1 MESSFFLKM
10 KSRNWFYYLLLTAS
24 AVLWGSSFI
33 FTKRLLDVADPVV
46 IICSRVMIAGPF
58 FLLLC
63 LLFFRKDM
71 RIARK
76 DLPILFAFSCF
87 EPFLYFIF
95 ETYSLTHCDAS
106 VVSIIVATIPIA
118 TAFLSIFYFKEN
130 FTKLNLFGVF
140 VSFFGIFLMLFPAF
154 MNASVSILGVI
165 LAFGAVGA
173 SVGYMFFLKKLPE
186 HYNPVV
192 IITYQ
197 NLIGLVLFAPLML
210 MITDHSVMG
219 SQLGALFSPPQLY
232 YLASLAILCSALAF
246 MFYLQ
251 GMRHFGVGKAN
262 TFTNLIPIVTAI
274 LSFFL
279 LQEQFPLYKILGIII
294 VIVGIF
300 LVQKK
305 TSKQ

>member
-1 MESSFFLKM
+1 MSKKDWL
-10 KSRNWFYYLLLTAS
+10 YYLLLTSS

-33 FTKRLLDVADPVV
+33 FTKQLLNVAEPITIIFSRLL
-46 IICSRVMIAGPF
+46 IAGF
-58 FLLLC
+58 LFLLIC

-71 RIARK
+71 KIDRK
-76 DLPILFAFSCF
+76 DIPTVFAFSCF
-87 EPFLYFIF
+87 EPFFYFIC

-118 TAFLSIFYFKEN
+118 TAFLSMFYFKEN
-130 FTKLNLFGVF
+130 FTRLNMFGIF
-140 VSFFGIFLMLFPAF
+140 VSFTGIFIMLFPAF
-154 MNASVSILGVI
+154 LNATISALGVI
-165 LAFGAVGA
+165 LAFGAVLS
-173 SVGYMFFLKKLPE
+173 SVGYMFFLRKLPE
-186 HYNPVV
+186 KYNPVI

-197 NLIGLVLFAPLML
+197 NLIGLVLFTPLL
-210 MITDHSVMG
+210 FLITDAPEIPH
-219 SQLGALFSPPQLY
+219 QITALFSTPYLY
-232 YLASLAILCSALAF
+232 YLVSLAILCSALAF

-262 TFTNLIPIVTAI
+262 TLTNLIPIVTAV

-294 VIVGIF
+294 VITGIF

-305 TSKQ
+305 KKDAII

>member
-1 MESSFFLKM
+1 MSKKDWL
-10 KSRNWFYYLLLTAS
+10 YYTLLTTS
-24 AVLWGSSFI
+24 AILWGSSFI
-33 FTKRLLDVADPVV
+33 FTKELLNVAAPVT
-46 IICSRVMIAGPF
+46 IIFSRVLIAGML
-58 FLLLC
+58 FLMIC

-71 RIARK
+71 KIAWK
-76 DLPILFAFSCF
+76 DIPIVFAFSCF
-87 EPFLYFIF
+87 EPFFYFIC

-118 TAFLSIFYFKEN
+118 TAFLSMFYFKEN
-130 FTKLNLFGVF
+130 FTRLNMFGIF
-140 VSFFGIFLMLFPAF
+140 VSFIGIFIMLFPAF
-154 MNASVSILGVI
+154 LKASISALGVI
-165 LAFGAVGA
+165 LAFGAVLS
-173 SVGYMFFLKKLPE
+173 SVGYMFFLRKLPE

-197 NLIGLVLFAPLML
+197 NLIGLVLFTPLL
-210 MITDHSVMG
+210 FLITG
-219 SQLGALFSPPQLY
+219 TQQIPIQLGAIFSTPYIY
-232 YLASLAILCSALAF
+232 YLVSLAILCSALAF

-279 LQEQFPLYKILGIII
+279 LHEQFPLYKILGIII

-300 LVQKK
+300 LVQKRN
-305 TSKQ
+305 TQKQ

>member
-1 MESSFFLKM
+1 M
-10 KSRNWFYYLLLTAS
+10 KSKNWFYYLLLIAS
-24 AVLWGSSFI
+24 AALWGSSFI
-33 FTKRLLDVADPVV
+33 FTKSLLDSADPIVV
-46 IICSRVMIAGPF
+46 ICSRLMIAGPF
-58 FLLLC
+58 FLLIF
-63 LLFFRKDM
+63 LLLFRKDM

-76 DLPILFAFSCF
+76 DIPTLIAFSCF
-87 EPFLYFIF
+87 EPFLYFIC
-95 ETYSLTHCDAS
+95 ETYSLTRCDAS

-118 TAFLSIFYFKEN
+118 TAFLSMFYFKEN
-130 FTKLNLFGVF
+130 FTRLNFLGVF
-140 VSFFGIFLMLFPAF
+140 ISFLGIFLMLFPAF
-154 MNASVSILGVI
+154 MNASVSVLGIV

-186 HYNPVV
+186 HYNPAV

-197 NLIGLVLFAPLML
+197 NLIGLALFAPLML
-210 MITDHSVMG
+210 IITDLEVVETQMS
-219 SQLGALFSPPQLY
+219 ALFSPPQLY

-262 TFTNLIPIVTAI
+262 TFTNLIPIVTAV

-305 TSKQ
+305 NKAAII

>member
-1 MESSFFLKM
+1 M
-10 KSRNWFYYLLLTAS
+10 KGKNWFYYLLLVSS
-24 AVLWGSSFI
+24 AALWGSSFI
-33 FTKRLLDVADPVV
+33 FTKRLLEVADPVV
-46 IICSRVMIAGPF
+46 IICSRVMIAGPV

-63 LLFFRKDM
+63 LLLFRKDM

-76 DLPILFAFSCF
+76 DIPVLFAFSCF

-95 ETYSLTHCDAS
+95 ETYSLTRCDAS

-118 TAFLSIFYFKEN
+118 TAFLSMFYFKEN
-130 FTKLNLFGVF
+130 FTKLNMFGVF
-140 VSFFGIFLMLFPAF
+140 VSFVGIFIMLFPAF
-154 MNASVSILGVI
+154 ASASISIIGVL

-197 NLIGLVLFAPLML
+197 NLIGLALFTPLMFI
-210 MITDHSVMG
+210 ITDVKVIE
-219 SQLGALFSPPQLY
+219 SQLTALFSLPALY

-294 VIVGIF
+294 VITGIF

>member
-1 MESSFFLKM
+1 M
-10 KSRNWFYYLLLTAS
+10 KGKNWFYYLLLVSS
-24 AVLWGSSFI
+24 AALWGSSFI
-33 FTKRLLDVADPVV
+33 FTKRLLEVADPVV
-46 IICSRVMIAGPF
+46 IICSRVMIAGPV
-58 FLLLC
+58 FLLFC

-76 DLPILFAFSCF
+76 DLPTLFAFSCF

-95 ETYSLTHCDAS
+95 ETYSLTRCDAS

-140 VSFFGIFLMLFPAF
+140 VSFSGIFLMLFPAF
-154 MNASVSILGVI
+154 MNASVSASGVL
-165 LAFGAVGA
+165 LAFGAVLS
-173 SVGYMFFLKKLPE
+173 SVGYMFFLRKLPE
-186 HYNPVV
+186 HYNPVI

-197 NLIGLVLFAPLML
+197 NLIGLALFAPLML
-210 MITDHSVMG
+210 LITDHSTLG

-294 VIVGIF
+294 VITGIF

>member
-1 MESSFFLKM
+1 M
-10 KSRNWFYYLLLTAS
+10 KGKNWFYYLLLVSS
-24 AVLWGSSFI
+24 AALWGSSFI
-33 FTKRLLDVADPVV
+33 FTKRLLEFADPVV

-95 ETYSLTHCDAS
+95 ETYSLTRCDAS

-140 VSFFGIFLMLFPAF
+140 VSFSGIFLMLFPAF
-154 MNASVSILGVI
+154 MNASVSVSGVL
-165 LAFGAVGA
+165 LAFGAVLS
-173 SVGYMFFLKKLPE
+173 SVGYMFFLRKLPE
-186 HYNPVV
+186 HYNPVI

-197 NLIGLVLFAPLML
+197 NLIGLALFTPLML
-210 MITDHSVMG
+210 LITDHSTLG

-294 VIVGIF
+294 VITGIF

>member
-1 MESSFFLKM
+1 M
-10 KSRNWFYYLLLTAS
+10 KKKNWLYYLLLVTS
-24 AVLWGSSFI
+24 AALWGSSFI
-33 FTKRLLDVADPVV
+33 FTKRLLDAADPVV

-63 LLFFRKDM
+63 LFFFRKDM
-71 RIARK
+71 KIARK
-76 DLPILFAFSCF
+76 DIPIVFAFSCF

-95 ETYSLTHCDAS
+95 ETYSLTRCDAS
-106 VVSIIVATIPIA
+106 IVSIIVATIPIA
-118 TAFLSIFYFKEN
+118 TAFLSMFYFKEN

-140 VSFFGIFLMLFPAF
+140 VSFTGIFLMLFPAF
-154 MNASVSILGVI
+154 LKASVSILGII
-165 LAFGAVGA
+165 LAFGAVFS

-197 NLIGLVLFAPLML
+197 NLIGLALFAPLMFI
-210 MITDHSVMG
+210 ITDSHIIEN
-219 SQLGALFSPPQLY
+219 QLHTIFSAPQLY

-246 MFYLQ
+246 IFYLQ

-279 LQEQFPLYKILGIII
+279 LQEKFPLYKILGIII
-294 VIVGIF
+294 VIIGIF

-305 TSKQ
+305 TQKKATII

>member
-1 MESSFFLKM
+1 M
-10 KSRNWFYYLLLTAS
+10 KGKNWFYYLLLVSS
-24 AVLWGSSFI
+24 AALWGSSFI
-33 FTKRLLDVADPVV
+33 FTKRLLEVADPVV

-76 DLPILFAFSCF
+76 DLPTLFAFSCF

-95 ETYSLTHCDAS
+95 ETYSLTRCDAS

-140 VSFFGIFLMLFPAF
+140 VSFSGIFLMLFPAF
-154 MNASVSILGVI
+154 MNASVSVSGVL
-165 LAFGAVGA
+165 LAFGAVLS
-173 SVGYMFFLKKLPE
+173 SVGYMFFLRKLPE

-197 NLIGLVLFAPLML
+197 NLIGLALFTPLML
-210 MITDHSVMG
+210 LLITDHSTLG

-294 VIVGIF
+294 VITGIF

-305 TSKQ
+305 TSKL

>member
-1 MESSFFLKM
+1 M
-10 KSRNWFYYLLLTAS
+10 KGKNWFFYLLLTAS
-24 AVLWGSSFI
+24 AALWGSSFI
-33 FTKRLLDVADPVV
+33 FTKQLLDVADPVV
-46 IICSRVMIAGPF
+46 VICSRVMIAGPV

-76 DLPILFAFSCF
+76 DIPTVIAFSCF

-95 ETYSLTHCDAS
+95 ETYSLTRCDAS

-118 TAFLSIFYFKEN
+118 TAFLSMFYFKEN
-130 FTKLNLFGVF
+130 FTKLNMFGVF
-140 VSFFGIFLMLFPAF
+140 VSFAGIFLMLFPAF

-186 HYNPVV
+186 HYNPVI

-197 NLIGLVLFAPLML
+197 NLIGLALFAPLML
-210 MITDHSVMG
+210 IITDLEVVKTQMS
-219 SQLGALFSPPQLY
+219 ALFSAPQLY

-262 TFTNLIPIVTAI
+262 TFTNLIPIVTAV

-279 LQEQFPLYKILGIII
+279 LKENFPLYKILGIII
-294 VIVGIF
+294 VITGIV

-305 TSKQ
+305 KAALI

>member
-1 MESSFFLKM
+1 M
-10 KSRNWFYYLLLTAS
+10 KGKNWFFYLLLTAS
-24 AVLWGSSFI
+24 AALWGSSFI
-33 FTKRLLDVADPVV
+33 FTKQLLDVADPVV
-46 IICSRVMIAGPF
+46 VICSRVMIAGPV

-76 DLPILFAFSCF
+76 DIPTVIAFSCF

-95 ETYSLTHCDAS
+95 ETYSLTRCDAS

-118 TAFLSIFYFKEN
+118 TAFLSMFYFKEN
-130 FTKLNLFGVF
+130 FTKLNMFGVF
-140 VSFFGIFLMLFPAF
+140 VSFAGIFLMLFPAF

-186 HYNPVV
+186 HYNPVI

-197 NLIGLVLFAPLML
+197 NLIGLALFAPLML
-210 MITDHSVMG
+210 IITDLEVVKTQMS
-219 SQLGALFSPPQLY
+219 ALFSAPQLY

-262 TFTNLIPIVTAI
+262 TFTNLIPIVTAV

-279 LQEQFPLYKILGIII
+279 LKENFPLYKILGIII
-294 VIVGIF
+294 VITGIF

-305 TSKQ
+305 KAAII

>member
-1 MESSFFLKM
+1 M
-10 KSRNWFYYLLLTAS
+10 KGKNWFYYLLLVSS
-24 AVLWGSSFI
+24 AALWGSSFI
-33 FTKRLLDVADPVV
+33 FTKRLLEVADPVV

-76 DLPILFAFSCF
+76 DLPTLFAFSCF

-95 ETYSLTHCDAS
+95 ETYSLTRCDAS

-140 VSFFGIFLMLFPAF
+140 VSFSGIFLMLFPAF
-154 MNASVSILGVI
+154 MNASVSVSGVL
-165 LAFGAVGA
+165 LAFGAVLS
-173 SVGYMFFLKKLPE
+173 SVGYMFFLRKLPE

-197 NLIGLVLFAPLML
+197 NLIGLALFTPLMML
-210 MITDHSVMG
+210 ITDQSTLG

-294 VIVGIF
+294 VITGIF

-305 TSKQ
+305 KAAII

>member
-1 MESSFFLKM
+1 M
-10 KSRNWFYYLLLTAS
+10 KGRNWFYYLLLTSS

-33 FTKRLLDVADPVV
+33 FTKRLLEVADPVV
-46 IICSRVMIAGPF
+46 IICSRVMIAGPV
-58 FLLLC
+58 FLLFC

-76 DLPILFAFSCF
+76 DIPVLFAFSCF

-95 ETYSLTHCDAS
+95 ETYSLTRCDAS

-118 TAFLSIFYFKEN
+118 TAFLSMFYFKEN
-130 FTKLNLFGVF
+130 FTKLNMFGVF
-140 VSFFGIFLMLFPAF
+140 VSFVGIFIMLFPAF
-154 MNASVSILGVI
+154 ASASISVIGVL

-197 NLIGLVLFAPLML
+197 NLIGLALFTPLML
-210 MITDHSVMG
+210 IITDVKVVET
-219 SQLGALFSPPQLY
+219 QLTALFSLPSLY

-262 TFTNLIPIVTAI
+262 TFTNLIPIVTAV

-300 LVQKK
+300 LVQKRNPIK
-305 TSKQ
+305 

>member
-1 MESSFFLKM
+1 M
-10 KSRNWFYYLLLTAS
+10 KSRNWFYYLLLMVSS
-24 AVLWGSSFI
+24 ALWGSSFI
-33 FTKRLLDVADPVV
+33 FTKRLLEVADPVV

-58 FLLLC
+58 FLLIC
-63 LLFFRKDM
+63 LLFFRKNM
-71 RIARK
+71 RIDRK
-76 DLPILFAFSCF
+76 DIPTVIAFSCF

-95 ETYSLTHCDAS
+95 ETYSLTRCDAS

-118 TAFLSIFYFKEN
+118 TAFLSLFYFKEN
-130 FTKLNLFGVF
+130 FTKLNMLGVF

-154 MNASVSILGVI
+154 MNASVSISGVI

-197 NLIGLVLFAPLML
+197 NLIGLVLFTPLML
-210 MITDHSVMG
+210 ILTAPSLAG
-219 SQLGALFSPPQLY
+219 EQLTALFALPLLY

-262 TFTNLIPIVTAI
+262 TFTNLIPIVTAV

-279 LQEQFPLYKILGIII
+279 LHENFPLYKILGIII

-305 TSKQ
+305 KAAII

>member
-1 MESSFFLKM
+1 MNKRDWL
-10 KSRNWFYYLLLTAS
+10 YYTLLTSS
-24 AVLWGSSFI
+24 AILWGSSFI
-33 FTKRLLDVADPVV
+33 FTKELLNVAAPVT
-46 IICSRVMIAGPF
+46 IIFSRVLIAGML
-58 FLLLC
+58 FLMIC

-71 RIARK
+71 KIARK
-76 DLPILFAFSCF
+76 DIPIVFAFSCF
-87 EPFLYFIF
+87 EPFFYFIC

-118 TAFLSIFYFKEN
+118 TAFLSMFYFKEN
-130 FTKLNLFGVF
+130 FTRLNMFGIF
-140 VSFFGIFLMLFPAF
+140 VSFIGIFIMLFPAF
-154 MNASVSILGVI
+154 LKASISVLGVI
-165 LAFGAVGA
+165 LAFGAVLS
-173 SVGYMFFLKKLPE
+173 SVGYMFFLRKLPE

-197 NLIGLVLFAPLML
+197 NLIGLVLFTPLL
-210 MITDHSVMG
+210 FLITG
-219 SQLGALFSPPQLY
+219 TQQIPIQLGAIFSTPYIY
-232 YLASLAILCSALAF
+232 YLVSLAILCSALAF

-279 LQEQFPLYKILGIII
+279 LHEQFPLYKILGIII

-300 LVQKK
+300 LVQKRN
-305 TSKQ
+305 TQKQ

>member
-1 MESSFFLKM
+1 M
-10 KSRNWFYYLLLTAS
+10 KGKNWFYYLLLVSS
-24 AVLWGSSFI
+24 AALWGSSFI
-33 FTKRLLDVADPVV
+33 FTKRLLEVADPVV

-76 DLPILFAFSCF
+76 DLPTLFAFSCF

-95 ETYSLTHCDAS
+95 ETYSLTRCDAS

-140 VSFFGIFLMLFPAF
+140 VSFSGIFLMLFPAF
-154 MNASVSILGVI
+154 MNASVSVSGVL
-165 LAFGAVGA
+165 LAFGAVLS
-173 SVGYMFFLKKLPE
+173 SVGYMFFLRKLPE

-197 NLIGLVLFAPLML
+197 NLIGLALFTPLMML
-210 MITDHSVMG
+210 ITDQSTLG

-294 VIVGIF
+294 VITGIF

-305 TSKQ
+305 TSKL

>member
-106 VVSIIVATIPIA
+106 VVSRN
-118 TAFLSIFYFKEN
+118 SE
-130 FTKLNLFGVF
+130 GRM
-140 VSFFGIFLMLFPAF
+140 VS
-154 MNASVSILGVI
+154 NS
-165 LAFGAVGA
+165 
-173 SVGYMFFLKKLPE
+173 
-186 HYNPVV
+186 NPV
-192 IITYQ
+192 
-197 NLIGLVLFAPLML
+197 
-210 MITDHSVMG
+210 
-219 SQLGALFSPPQLY
+219 
-232 YLASLAILCSALAF
+232 CSRKSFGKAGV
-246 MFYLQ
+246 Q
-251 GMRHFGVGKAN
+251 GMERRN
-262 TFTNLIPIVTAI
+262 
-274 LSFFL
+274 SFCR
-279 LQEQFPLYKILGIII
+279 PM
-294 VIVGIF
+294 
-300 LVQKK
+300 
-305 TSKQ
+305 